1 MSNGP
6 ESIVPNRAGRRTG
19 VVSEFTIVAPL
30 APGGAQRLRMLS
42 SSETGDPQGP
52 DNLRSVRTLHDLR
65 WVIFDNDTRAIFATT
80 YDGDWD
86 SYIDDFATGI
96 PDMMDAW
103 FSVFAGYPGITHPT
117 VKDYFAA
124 HQVTA
129 ALWFSAYPTVRTAD
143 IDRNQRVARA
153 VEALLDAANP

>member
-1 MSNGP
+1 MAVAP
-6 ESIVPNRAGRRTG
+6 DPVVPNRAGRRTG
-19 VVSEFTIVAPL
+19 QVSEFTIIAPL
-30 APGGAQRLRMLS
+30 VPGGAERLRTLS
-42 SSETGDPQGP
+42 QAETGDEAGP
-52 DNLRSVRTLHDLR
+52 DKLRAIRTLHDLR
-65 WVIFDNDTRAIFATT
+65 WVVFDDDTRAIFATT

-86 SYIDDFATGI
+86 SYIDDFATGV

-103 FSVFAGYPGITHPT
+103 FSVFEGYPGITHPT

-129 ALWFSAYPTVRTAD
+129 ALWFSAYPGLRTTD
-143 IDRNQRVARA
+143 IDRNQRLAGA